1 MAIEFE
7 LKYRATP
14 AQQEA
19 LLTRFGGNART
30 ITMETTYYDTPDRF
44 LSSRRITLRKR
55 MENGIAVCT
64 LKTPAE
70 KGGRGEWECLCDD
83 IYRAIPELCKLGA
96 PENMLLLTIA
106 KLEPICGARF
116 TRTAMDIATS
126 AFTAELALDR
136 GILTG
141 GNREEAL
148 CEVELE
154 LKSGDQEAMVSYME
168 AMALQHGLTPE
179 TRSKFR
185 RAKALAEGE

>member
-7 LKYRATP
+7 LKYGATP

-19 LLTRFGGNART
+19 LLARFGDNART
-30 ITMETTYYDTPDRF
+30 ISMETTYYDTPDRF
-44 LSSRRITLRKR
+44 LSARRITLRKR
-55 MENGIAVCT
+55 MENGTAVCT

-116 TRTAMDIATS
+116 TRTAMDIETPD
-126 AFTAELALDR
+126 FTAELALDR
-136 GILTG
+136 GVLTG
-141 GNREEAL
+141 GGREEPL

-154 LKSGDQEAMVSYME
+154 LKSGDRATMTTYMGVL
-168 AMALQHGLTPE
+168 ALKYGLVPE
-179 TRSKFR
+179 NRSKFR
-185 RAKALAEGE
+185 RAQALTR